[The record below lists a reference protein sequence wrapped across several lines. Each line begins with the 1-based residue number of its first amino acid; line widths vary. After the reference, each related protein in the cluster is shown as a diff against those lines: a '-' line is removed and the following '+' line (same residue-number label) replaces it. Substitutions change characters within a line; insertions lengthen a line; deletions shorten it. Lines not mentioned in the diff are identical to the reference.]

1 MHKRLVYAAFAVTLC
16 LVGHSARPDFLYQ
29 PPPVDPS
36 SMDKQWREA
45 GSGLF
50 NGIARLN
57 EALGALELKDG
68 NRAEQRLK
76 EADML
81 LSAAADTYIK
91 VIVPAVEKNP
101 RKVSI
106 SKLPV
111 TGRSRVEAAFKEFE
125 VREPPT
131 DEKQAADLAGKETAA
146 LLSWT
151 RAQRQQILKS
161 DLQTVHVLIRKISRL
176 QNVGAATAELMTAR

>member
-1 MHKRLVYAAFAVTLC
+1 M
-16 LVGHSARPDFLYQ
+16 
-29 PPPVDPS
+29 
-36 SMDKQWREA
+36 
-45 GSGLF
+45 
-50 NGIARLN
+50 
-57 EALGALELKDG
+57 
-68 NRAEQRLK
+68 
-76 EADML
+76 
-81 LSAAADTYIK
+81 
-91 VIVPAVEKNP
+91 EKNP